1 MTVAAALQAPPSTRQ
16 REPLLAASAVTS
28 FVVTVAVLLIPH
40 EFLPSSPEPGEVT
53 AFFEQ
58 NYLVQQSQTLMHS
71 LGAVALLVF
80 YAQLAAVVRRLER
93 DGEPWSRLT
102 LAAGSAFAAVVIVT
116 MGWVSAVI
124 VLTGN
129 IDGGLQETLYMMG
142 WDFHFRVLYLIPLL
156 TVPACHVLRRAGA
169 ASGLVTWSGTV
180 LGVVSLMGSLGY
192 LGRETW
198 VAQYPLFMLFL
209 LWTLVAGLV
218 LGLRGV
224 GRSPR

>member
-1 MTVAAALQAPPSTRQ
+1 MTVAAAVQKPPSTRQ

-28 FVVTVAVLLIPH
+28 FVVTIAVLLIPH
-40 EFLPSSPEPGEVT
+40 DSLPSSPRPDEVT

-80 YAQLAAVVRRLER
+80 FAQLAAVVRRLEG

-102 LAAGSAFAAVVIVT
+102 LAAGAAFGAVVVVT
-116 MGWVSAVI
+116 MGWVSAVV

-129 IDGGLQETLYMMG
+129 IEGGLQETLYMMG
-142 WDFHFRVLYLIPLL
+142 WDLHFRVLYLVPLL
-156 TVPACHVLRRAGA
+156 TLPACHVLRRSGA

-180 LGVVSLMGSLGY
+180 LGAVALVGILGY

-198 VAQYPLFMLFL
+198 VAQ
-209 LWTLVAGLV
+209 
-218 LGLRGV
+218 
-224 GRSPR
+224 